1 MVEIIYI
8 IAAILFGAGI
18 AWLIAKTSLNKQIQN
33 IKDDAQLQ
41 YTSLDKEY
49 ASVKAVSNAQQIAAE
64 QTEQKLKADVISINQ
79 SIEQKQKE
87 NATLSNLLATA
98 NAQLI
103 AASQTEKQLKNEAVN
118 YSQTIEEKQQELSKL
133 TNQLATASA
142 NNQSASDLLTIKLQ
156 EIEQYKKDI
165 NGIRQEWETNNRLL
179 ATAKADNN
187 ALQHK
192 LVTQKQEIEELNKKF
207 TTEFENIANK
217 ILDTKT
223 QKFTDLNKENLKG
236 ILEPL
241 GKNIDDFKKQVDEV
255 YKTES
260 KERFSLGNEVKKL
273 AELNQLLGEEAKN
286 LTKALKGEAKTQG
299 RWGEVILENIL
310 EKSGLRKGEEYFM
323 EYQLFDAE
331 GKPLRSEAEGKK
343 MRPDAL
349 VIYPDNRHIIIDAKV
364 SLNAFVRFIESNDV
378 DQQKIE
384 IDAHV
389 LAMKAH
395 INELSKKA
403 YDDYD
408 KTLDFVMMFVPNEP
422 AYITAMQGDADLW
435 NYAYERRVL
444 LISPTN
450 LIAALKLMVDL
461 WKREYQNQ
469 NAQAIAERGAK
480 MFDKFVGF
488 IDNLTDVGKHLTK
501 ANESYS
507 DAFKQLNSGNDN
519 LVSQA
524 TKLKALGLKNKKELP
539 TGMSDL
545 ATQNDIELED

>member
-1 MVEIIYI
+1 
-8 IAAILFGAGI
+8 
-18 AWLIAKTSLNKQIQN
+18 
-33 IKDDAQLQ
+33 
-41 YTSLDKEY
+41 
-49 ASVKAVSNAQQIAAE
+49 
-64 QTEQKLKADVISINQ
+64 
-79 SIEQKQKE
+79 
-87 NATLSNLLATA
+87 
-98 NAQLI
+98 
-103 AASQTEKQLKNEAVN
+103 
-118 YSQTIEEKQQELSKL
+118 
-133 TNQLATASA
+133 
-142 NNQSASDLLTIKLQ
+142 
-156 EIEQYKKDI
+156 
-165 NGIRQEWETNNRLL
+165 
-179 ATAKADNN
+179 
-187 ALQHK
+187 
-192 LVTQKQEIEELNKKF
+192 
-207 TTEFENIANK
+207 
-217 ILDTKT
+217 
-223 QKFTDLNKENLKG
+223 
-236 ILEPL
+236 
-241 GKNIDDFKKQVDEV
+241 
-255 YKTES
+255 
-260 KERFSLGNEVKKL
+260 
-273 AELNQLLGEEAKN
+273 
-286 LTKALKGEAKTQG
+286 
-299 RWGEVILENIL
+299 
-310 EKSGLRKGEEYFM
+310 
-323 EYQLFDAE
+323 
-331 GKPLRSEAEGKK
+331 
-343 MRPDAL
+343 
-349 VIYPDNRHIIIDAKV
+349 
-364 SLNAFVRFIESNDV
+364 
-378 DQQKIE
+378 
-384 IDAHV
+384 
-389 LAMKAH
+389 MKAH

>member
-1 MVEIIYI
+1 M
-8 IAAILFGAGI
+8 
-18 AWLIAKTSLNKQIQN
+18 
-33 IKDDAQLQ
+33 
-41 YTSLDKEY
+41 
-49 ASVKAVSNAQQIAAE
+49 
-64 QTEQKLKADVISINQ
+64 
-79 SIEQKQKE
+79 
-87 NATLSNLLATA
+87 
-98 NAQLI
+98 
-103 AASQTEKQLKNEAVN
+103 
-118 YSQTIEEKQQELSKL
+118 
-133 TNQLATASA
+133 
-142 NNQSASDLLTIKLQ
+142 
-156 EIEQYKKDI
+156 
-165 NGIRQEWETNNRLL
+165 
-179 ATAKADNN
+179 
-187 ALQHK
+187 QHK